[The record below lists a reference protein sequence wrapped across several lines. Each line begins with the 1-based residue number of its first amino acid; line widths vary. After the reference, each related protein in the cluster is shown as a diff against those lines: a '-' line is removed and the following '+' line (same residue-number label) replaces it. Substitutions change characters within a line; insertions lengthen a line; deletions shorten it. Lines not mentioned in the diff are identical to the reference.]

1 MLQNFKNTLQFVLS
15 IGFMLPDKFLSLAM
29 KIRLFFFISSFQ
41 SSSPSGKLT
50 LTQQM
55 QGELAHLCYL
65 HYSCFSCIVWA
76 SKDEVFA

>member
-15 IGFMLPDKFLSLAM
+15 IGFMLPDKLLSLAM
-29 KIRLFFFISSFQ
+29 KIRLFFISSFQ

-65 HYSCFSCIVWA
+65 HYSCFSRILWA
-76 SKDEVFA
+76 SKAEVFA